1 MPILAR
7 WYLKSSLVYFFEPV
21 FLQVSDE
28 GTGIPEGIGNRIFD
42 PSLTTKPVG
51 IGTGLGLSRRMAARS
66 ILRVR

>member
-7 WYLKSSLVYFFEPV
+7 WYLKSSLVYFFEPII
-21 FLQVSDE
+21 LQVSDA

-42 PSLTTKPVG
+42 PFFTTKPVG